1 MDPHLLRTFVAVS
14 RLASFSAAAAELGYT
29 QAAVSQQVAA
39 LENDLKVPLLT
50 RRPVRPTEA
59 GRCLLDHAVPILLRL
74 DAARADVMRLAGGPP
89 GRLRVGASPLAAT
102 GLADALGRVQ
112 ASVPRLEV
120 AVRVAARDAVAA
132 AVAAGE
138 LDAGL
143 VDGVVAPSD
152 PLRLSE
158 TSPLTAISTAEDE
171 VVVALPWSHPL
182 ARRTGLSLPDLADA
196 RWIDAPAAAAPL
208 GDLRWVA
215 GTDGF
220 RAALRYDGTDLYT
233 LGALVAAGHGLS
245 LLPGPVAGRL
255 AGVRAVPVT
264 SPRLLY
270 RTELL
275 HGSTPP
281 DSPVETLAATLGQ
294 RLPGAPH
301 SPGRSSAPTP

>member
-1 MDPHLLRTFVAVS
+1 
-14 RLASFSAAAAELGYT
+14 
-29 QAAVSQQVAA
+29 
-39 LENDLKVPLLT
+39 
-50 RRPVRPTEA
+50 VRPTEA

-102 GLADALGRVQ
+102 GLADALARVQ

-182 ARRTGLSLPDLADA
+182 ARRAGLSLPDLADA